1 MARRRQHVQYT
12 LNAGDIKALPEN
24 DIRMILRAAD
34 ELINAGGRSMLVK
47 ILKGSKD
54 KKVLEHKLDE
64 CPAYGYFRRLTMD
77 EISTRVDWM
86 IKEDY
91 LRIEY
96 NGRLPMLVFSE
107 AGWEI
112 EKDTFANELYQRFCH
127 ELEAGT
133 EGILA
138 EMKDVNRQVVYDI
151 LRRIRD
157 SKNAGFIPLLEKW
170 KSTEVRKVRE
180 RIAGVQRAL
189 ADEGSKP
196 EILYRK
202 AKTSEA
208 AEIAGM
214 VHKTVRKIYPKYYP
228 REVTEFFCMHH
239 SKDSIRSDIQNGN
252 VWALFLDGQIIGTGA
267 VEEGN
272 HITRVYVLPE
282 FQRKGYGTYI
292 MSRLEERIAREYETA
307 VLDSSLP
314 AFDLYEKLGYQVIK
328 REKMTLWNDVVL
340 AYEVM
345 EKRLK

>member
-1 MARRRQHVQYT
+1 MARRRQHVQYS
-12 LNAGDIKALPEN
+12 LDVGDIRTLPEK

-64 CPAYGYFRRLTMD
+64 CPAYGYFRGLTMD

-86 IKEDY
+86 IREDY

-107 AGWEI
+107 AGWEM
-112 EKDTFANELYQRFCH
+112 EKETFAKELYQRFCC

-133 EGILA
+133 EDILA

-151 LRRIRD
+151 LKMIRD
-157 SKNAGFIPLLEKW
+157 SRDARFIPFLEKW

-189 ADEGSKP
+189 ADEGSEP
-196 EILYRK
+196 EISYRK
-202 AKTSEA
+202 AKVSEA
-208 AEIAGM
+208 AEITGL
-214 VHKTVRKIYPKYYP
+214 VHKTVRKIYPRYYP
-228 REVTEFFCMHH
+228 GEVTEFFCMNH
-239 SKDSIRSDIQNGN
+239 SKDRIRSDIQNGN
-252 VWALFLDGQIIGTGA
+252 VWVLLLDGQIIGTGT

-282 FQRKGYGTYI
+282 FQKKGYGTYI
-292 MSRLEERIAREYETA
+292 MNRLEERIAEEHETA

-314 AFDLYEKLGYQVIK
+314 AFELYEKLGYQVIR
-328 REKMTLWNDVVL
+328 RERMPLWNDVVL
-340 AYEVM
+340 VYEVM
-345 EKRLK
+345 EKKL